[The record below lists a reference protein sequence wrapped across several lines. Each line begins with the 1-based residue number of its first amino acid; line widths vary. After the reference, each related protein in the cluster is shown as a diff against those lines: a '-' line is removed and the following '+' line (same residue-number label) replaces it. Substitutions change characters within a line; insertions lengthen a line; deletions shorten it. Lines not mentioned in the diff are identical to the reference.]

1 MHMRHLTK
9 YTMAKKTDQKI
20 DVEAMRHSCSHV
32 LAQAVLEMF
41 PEAKLA
47 IGPSIENGFYY
58 DFDLPRTLIPEDL
71 PLIEKKMKQIFKQNQ
86 KFVKRSEPIDESIK
100 MLKKAGEIYKAEMAS
115 DLKVEGEKEIDFY
128 ENVRPADEKTMFV
141 DMCRGPHVESTG
153 KVGVFK
159 LTSIAGAYWKGDEKN
174 KMLQRIYGVCFPTRE
189 ELDEHLRLFEEAKKR
204 DHRRIGKDQDLFSFH
219 EEGPGFPFFHPKGM
233 RLKNQMMEYWFQ
245 VHKKYGYDFV
255 ETPIILNE
263 DLWHRSGH
271 YENYKE
277 NMYFTKIDEGDFAVK
292 PMNCPGHILIYKNTV
307 HSYRDLP
314 YRWAELGLVHRHEMA
329 GVLHGLFRV
338 RSFTQDDAHVFCRE
352 DQMKDELK
360 RVIALFQEVYEH
372 YGFTY
377 KVELSTRPDKSIG
390 SDKVWETSEKVMKEV
405 LEEVELEYELN
416 EGDGAFYG
424 PKFDFHLDD
433 CLGRTWQCGTIQ
445 LDFSMPQRFEIS
457 YVDKDGKDK
466 QPVMIH
472 RACYGSL
479 ERFLGIVVENYGG
492 AFPVWLAP
500 VQARILSVS
509 EKFNKY
515 AKEVGEKLN
524 EAGLRF
530 EIDDSNE
537 SLGKKIRNAELQK
550 IPYMLVVGE
559 KEVKDK
565 TIAVRDFA
573 TKKQDDQKVEA
584 FVKKLAKESA
594 A

>member
-1 MHMRHLTK
+1 
-9 YTMAKKTDQKI
+9 MAKKTDQKI

>member
-1 MHMRHLTK
+1 
-9 YTMAKKTDQKI
+9 MAKKSDQKI

-41 PEAKLA
+41 PEANLA

-71 PLIEKKMKQIFKQNQ
+71 PLLEKKMKQILKQNQ
-86 KFVKRSEPIDESIK
+86 KFLQRTEPIDESIK
-100 MLKKAGEIYKAEMAS
+100 MLKKADEIYKLEMAS
-115 DLKVEGEKEIDFY
+115 DLKKEGEKEISFY
-128 ENVRPADEKTMFV
+128 ENIRPADEKIMFV
-141 DMCRGPHVESTG
+141 DMCRGPHLESTG
-153 KVGVFK
+153 KVGAFK

-189 ELDEHLRLFEEAKKR
+189 ELDEHLRMIEEAKKR

-233 RLKNQMMEYWFQ
+233 RLKDQMMKYWFQ
-245 VHKKYGYDFV
+245 VHKKYGYDFIQ
-255 ETPIILNE
+255 TPIILNE
-263 DLWHRSGH
+263 ELWHKSGH
-271 YENYKE
+271 WDNYKE
-277 NMYFTKIDEGDFAVK
+277 NMYFTKIDKGDFAVK
-292 PMNCPGHILIYKNTV
+292 PMNCPGHILIYKNKV

-338 RSFTQDDAHVFCRE
+338 RSFTQDDAHIFCRE

-360 RVIALFQEVYEH
+360 KVIALFQEVYEH
-372 YGFTY
+372 YGFSY
-377 KVELSTRPDKSIG
+377 KVELSTRPEKAIG
-390 SDKVWETSEKVMKEV
+390 SDEIWEMSERVMKEV
-405 LEEVELEYELN
+405 LEEVGLEYELN

-445 LDFSMPQRFEIS
+445 LDFSMPERFEMK
-457 YVDKDGKDK
+457 YADKDGEDK

-492 AFPVWLAP
+492 AFPSWLAP
-500 VQARILSVS
+500 VQARILPVS
-509 EKFNKY
+509 DKFNKY
-515 AKEVGEKLN
+515 AEEVGKKLM
-524 EAGLRF
+524 EADVRF

-559 KEVKDK
+559 KEVKDG
-565 TIAVRDFA
+565 TLAVRDFA
-573 TKKQDDQKVEA
+573 TKKQQDQKADA
-584 FVKKLAKESA
+584 FIKKLVKESEI
-594 A
+594 